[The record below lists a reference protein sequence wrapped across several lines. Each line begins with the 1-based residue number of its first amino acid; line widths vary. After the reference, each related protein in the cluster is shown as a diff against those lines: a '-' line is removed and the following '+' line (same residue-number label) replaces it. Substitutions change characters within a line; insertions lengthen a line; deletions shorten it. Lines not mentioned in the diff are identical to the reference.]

1 MTPPIGMEPSPLPA
15 VPRKED
21 AARLRILVVAGEGA
35 GSAALLQSLRQWADD
50 GRLEVDAAPDLPRAV
65 RLLAGQRW
73 DVVLAAL
80 GERPDEELG
89 WWADALRAARG
100 GPRLIAAAQTPSM
113 GLALRAEKLGVLDVL
128 ALPLR
133 RDDLIRAL
141 ERLRSAARDTT
152 IPLPVVEHHAVG
164 PNALVGQSPAML
176 DVYKLL
182 ARVAAST
189 ATVLIQGESG
199 TGKEVVARAVHLHG
213 PKASGAFVAVNC
225 AAIPDNL
232 LESELFGHEKG
243 AFTGAVTRK
252 VGRFEHA
259 AGGTL
264 FLDEIVDMSLAL
276 QAKILRAVQE
286 REIERV
292 GGTDTIPVD
301 VRLIAATNRDLKE
314 AIKQGRFREDLY
326 YRLAVITIRLPK
338 LAERGEDLLL
348 LTAFFIRQFAERY
361 GKRITAISD
370 RAMDLLRAHAWVGN
384 VRELRN
390 VIERGV
396 IVANDDTLR
405 AEHLPDEIRGEETAL
420 TDRPQGGLLAL
431 AEVEARYIA
440 RVLAHTNGQI
450 GAAAE
455 ILGIHRN
462 TLTRKMKEYGL

>member
-1 MTPPIGMEPSPLPA
+1 MTRPIGMEPSPLPA
-15 VPRKED
+15 VPRKGE

-50 GRLEVDAAPDLPRAV
+50 GRLDVDAAPDLPRAV

-73 DVVLAAL
+73 DLVLAAL
-80 GERPDEELG
+80 GERPDEELA
-89 WWADALRAARG
+89 WSVDASRAATG
-100 GPRLIAAAQTPSM
+100 GPRLIAAAQ
-113 GLALRAEKLGVLDVL
+113 A
-128 ALPLR
+128 
-133 RDDLIRAL
+133 
-141 ERLRSAARDTT
+141 
-152 IPLPVVEHHAVG
+152 
-164 PNALVGQSPAML
+164 PA
-176 DVYKLL
+176 
-182 ARVAAST
+182 AAST

-225 AAIPDNL
+225 AAVPENL

-264 FLDEIVDMSLAL
+264 FLDEIADMSLAL

-292 GGTDTIPVD
+292 GGTDTIPID

-326 YRLAVITIRLPK
+326 YRLAVVTIRLPK
-338 LAERGEDLLL
+338 LAERGDDLLL

-361 GKRITAISD
+361 GKRI
-370 RAMDLLRAHAWVGN
+370 
-384 VRELRN
+384 
-390 VIERGV
+390 
-396 IVANDDTLR
+396 
-405 AEHLPDEIRGEETAL
+405 
-420 TDRPQGGLLAL
+420 
-431 AEVEARYIA
+431 
-440 RVLAHTNGQI
+440 
-450 GAAAE
+450 
-455 ILGIHRN
+455 
-462 TLTRKMKEYGL
+462 

>member
-1 MTPPIGMEPSPLPA
+1 M
-15 VPRKED
+15 
-21 AARLRILVVAGEGA
+21 
-35 GSAALLQSLRQWADD
+35 
-50 GRLEVDAAPDLPRAV
+50 
-65 RLLAGQRW
+65 
-73 DVVLAAL
+73 
-80 GERPDEELG
+80 
-89 WWADALRAARG
+89 
-100 GPRLIAAAQTPSM
+100 
-113 GLALRAEKLGVLDVL
+113 
-128 ALPLR
+128 
-133 RDDLIRAL
+133 
-141 ERLRSAARDTT
+141 
-152 IPLPVVEHHAVG
+152 
-164 PNALVGQSPAML
+164 
-176 DVYKLL
+176 
-182 ARVAAST
+182 
-189 ATVLIQGESG
+189 
-199 TGKEVVARAVHLHG
+199 
-213 PKASGAFVAVNC
+213 
-225 AAIPDNL
+225 
-232 LESELFGHEKG
+232 
-243 AFTGAVTRK
+243 TRK

-264 FLDEIVDMSLAL
+264 FLDEIADMSLAL

-292 GGTDTIPVD
+292 GGTDTIPID
-301 VRLIAATNRDLKE
+301 VRLIAATNRDLKD

-326 YRLAVITIRLPK
+326 YRLAVVTIRLPK
-338 LAERGEDLLL
+338 LAERGDDLLL

-396 IVANDDTLR
+396 IVANDETLR
-405 AEHLPDEIRGEETAL
+405 AAHLPDEIRGEETAL